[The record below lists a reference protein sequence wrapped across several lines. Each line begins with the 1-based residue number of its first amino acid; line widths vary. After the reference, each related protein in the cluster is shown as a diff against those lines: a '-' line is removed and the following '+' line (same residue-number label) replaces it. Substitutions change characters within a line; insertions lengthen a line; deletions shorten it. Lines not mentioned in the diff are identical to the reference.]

1 VTGEDPSPA
10 IKETQGGPVQNLI
23 ITTFITMKT
32 NQFLASLA
40 LAATALAST
49 ANAGIISVSGSVGGA
64 PTGMKYVNFDN
75 LSNGATG
82 NLVGTGPN
90 GSIALTITPNAR
102 VATGAVSGQYARPY
116 ISGSN
121 GAGFASQNTAGP
133 DNTPYLTSGR
143 VADGG
148 SIKMDFGSNQQYLG
162 LLWGSVDGYNK
173 LSFYD
178 ASNAL
183 VGEVTGSDVVASPN
197 GNQGQNGTLYVN
209 IISTPF
215 RYVVASSTSFAFEF
229 DNVAYNASPTGVPD
243 SGASLGWL
251 GLALVGLG
259 SVRRFLV

>member
-1 VTGEDPSPA
+1 M
-10 IKETQGGPVQNLI
+10 KL
-23 ITTFITMKT
+23 TT
-32 NQFLASLA
+32 SLRFAGSIA
-40 LAATALAST
+40 LAAASLFST
-49 ANAGIISVSGSVGGA
+49 ATAHAGIISVSGSVGGA
-64 PTGMKYVNFDN
+64 PAGMKYVNFDN

-90 GSIALTITPNAR
+90 GSVALTITPNAR
-102 VATGAVSGQYARPY
+102 VATGAASGVYAPPY
-116 ISGSN
+116 ISGNN
-121 GAGFASQNTAGP
+121 GNGFASQVTPGA
-133 DNTPYLTSGR
+133 DTTPYLTSGR

-178 ASNAL
+178 SSNTL
-183 VGEVTGSDVVASPN
+183 VGEVTGSDVTASPN

-209 IISTPF
+209 IIATPF

-229 DNVAYNASPTGVPD
+229 DNVAYNESPTGVPD

-259 SVRRFLV
+259 SVRRFLI